1 MARNKI
7 LYIHET
13 SRFSGGENSLLNLAL
28 NLDKEAFEPVFA
40 CPPGGPFV
48 EILLKS
54 GIKVYPVGF
63 PAVRKLTGVLGAV
76 VRVRKIIR
84 DEHISLVHSNSIRTH
99 MYAWLA
105 GRAEKVPVIWHER
118 NLIEREIID
127 PDRALSFLPDAII
140 CNSRAIAERFINKG
154 SLPEKVRVIHN
165 GVDIQKFSPAASG
178 NNMRKAFGIGSD
190 EIVIG
195 IASRFNKG
203 KGHEIFL
210 ASAARLL
217 KDVPDGRRKLRF
229 LIAGGAVFEEDKDRE
244 KYVKSLAGEYG
255 ISDRVIFTGIIKDMP
270 DIYAAIDIFV
280 LASLAEPCGR
290 VVSEAMACGKP
301 VIGTD
306 SGGTPEMITDGVT
319 GLLVMPGNADAIADA
334 LAILIGDKDKRLEMG
349 RSSRQKAEKDFDIS
363 LHAKETGQLYLDMI
377 DKAKR

>member
-1 MARNKI
+1 MGFEKPKHSANI
-7 LYIHET
+7 
-13 SRFSGGENSLLNLAL
+13 SR
-28 NLDKEAFEPVFA
+28 P
-40 CPPGGPFV
+40 
-48 EILLKS
+48 
-54 GIKVYPVGF
+54 
-63 PAVRKLTGVLGAV
+63 
-76 VRVRKIIR
+76 
-84 DEHISLVHSNSIRTH
+84 
-99 MYAWLA
+99 
-105 GRAEKVPVIWHER
+105 
-118 NLIEREIID
+118 
-127 PDRALSFLPDAII
+127 
-140 CNSRAIAERFINKG
+140 
-154 SLPEKVRVIHN
+154 
-165 GVDIQKFSPAASG
+165 
-178 NNMRKAFGIGSD
+178 
-190 EIVIG
+190 
-195 IASRFNKG
+195 
-203 KGHEIFL
+203 
-210 ASAARLL
+210 
-217 KDVPDGRRKLRF
+217 
-229 LIAGGAVFEEDKDRE
+229 IAGTDKDRE